1 MRRLCERPGCAAL
14 AEVSYGIDNSS
25 LTVWLDNTH
34 IPERE
39 YAGRLCRRHANA
51 LVVPRGWTVDD
62 RRQAIP
68 QLFRNLERDEAR
80 DMQGEKKA
88 QPRRRRKPA
97 ETSTAQLSAA
107 PSPEEPS
114 LFEGVARLDQ
124 TARTTTETATH
135 EAKEIVLDPD
145 ETRAL
150 SWSPATVHKE
160 DDHDSDE
167 PEPVFGRL
175 MGRAFRQKGQ
185 P

>member
-14 AEVSYGIDNSS
+14 AEVSYGIDNST

-68 QLFRNLERDEAR
+68 QLFRNLDRHEGRDST
-80 DMQGEKKA
+80 GESKA
-88 QPRRRRKPA
+88 QSRRRRKITEP
-97 ETSTAQLSAA
+97 SPTAQPAS
-107 PSPEEPS
+107 EPS
-114 LFEGVARLDQ
+114 LFEGVTRLND
-124 TARTTTETATH
+124 AANNVVETVTN
-135 EAKEIVLDPD
+135 EVKEIVLDPD

-150 SWSPATVHKE
+150 SWSPATVHK
-160 DDHDSDE
+160 DDDGDSE
-167 PEPVFGRL
+167 EQEPVFGRL

-185 P
+185 H